1 MVRMMTRMRQLP
13 IDLPDWVVQTSDFQ
27 VSQVVQFIISVF
39 EVAQEY
45 MQFVPVGFVTGND
58 HLRRCILVTLVSHMI
73 STWKL

>member
-1 MVRMMTRMRQLP
+1 MVRIMTRMRQLP
-13 IDLPDWVVQTSDFQ
+13 IDLPDWVVQISDFQ

-45 MQFVPVGFVTGND
+45 MQFVPVGFVTSND

-73 STWKL
+73 STWNL

>member
-13 IDLPDWVVQTSDFQ
+13 IDLPDWVVQISDFQ

-45 MQFVPVGFVTGND
+45 MQFVSVGFVTGND
-58 HLRRCILVTLVSHMI
+58 HLRRCILVTLVSQMI